1 MFDFGFWELTI
12 VLVVAL
18 LVVGPDKLPI
28 VAAKAGRWVGKLKR
42 MVQTVRSDIESEIK
56 AVELKE
62 MLQKQQS
69 EISELRSII
78 NEAQTDIEQDISSM
92 EQEISS
98 LTKDNEDLLPDS
110 IKHQS
115 EKSSAQQDES
125 SSKPKQS
132 I

>member
-12 VLVVAL
+12 VLIVAL

-28 VAAKAGRWVGKLKR
+28 LAAKAGRWVGKAKR

-78 NEAQTDIEQDISSM
+78 NDAHTDIEQ
-92 EQEISS
+92 EITS
-98 LTKDNEDLLPDS
+98 LTKDGEDLLTDS
-110 IKHQS
+110 NKHQS
-115 EKSSAQQDES
+115 ENTSAQQDENP
-125 SSKPKQS
+125 SKPKQS